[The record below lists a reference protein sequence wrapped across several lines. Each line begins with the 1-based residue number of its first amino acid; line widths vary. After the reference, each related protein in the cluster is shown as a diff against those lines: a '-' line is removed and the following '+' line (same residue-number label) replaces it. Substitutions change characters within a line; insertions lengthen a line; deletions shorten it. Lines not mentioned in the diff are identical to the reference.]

1 MGKLSIYT
9 RLGSILSTC
18 TQKVTDFMLTT
29 IYWRVVP
36 HPLFRN
42 RFRRR
47 VVLFFQ
53 LFWDLAVPFIAII
66 TVAIIIAYGVVWY
79 FVVVIMETVEGIYLG
94 L

>member
-1 MGKLSIYT
+1 
-9 RLGSILSTC
+9 
-18 TQKVTDFMLTT
+18 
-29 IYWRVVP
+29 
-36 HPLFRN
+36 
-42 RFRRR
+42 
-47 VVLFFQ
+47 VLFFQ